1 MLNKLINIIV
11 SNIWVYKCSMTHET
25 GNIWSYSHFTIIAQY
40 SHRTGGSEVGSRR
53 LEKAPWLNLSKHWDN
68 RLEATT
74 ITPQSPPR
82 VHTLQSATTCG
93 WRGSTPT
100 WSSRASSS
108 SSSRSSSAPCRQSCS
123 PSLPSRFGKSSK
135 LTWLTTRTAERKPH
149 NLQPTVYSLQW
160 MGVSPSG

>member
-40 SHRTGGSEVGSRR
+40 SHRRGGSGKPETWESSLTESVQTLRQQTWS
-53 LEKAPWLNLSKHWDN
+53 LHNNTSV
-68 RLEATT
+68 
-74 ITPQSPPR
+74 SPRCP
-82 VHTLQSATTCG
+82 HIAATTCG